1 MLTCVQI
8 LKYVT
13 RNVQKVLFKSFLIY
27 PKMTRDDDMMLQ
39 NSKGWE
45 ELLIHSEEEVI
56 NFNEL
61 WVGGGHSPLEE
72 EVINTLRLYIVT
84 AQVQKALDLTLWDLD
99 LDLRLEFGIRL
110 VNILQTVSKK
120 SIL

>member
-1 MLTCVQI
+1 
-8 LKYVT
+8 
-13 RNVQKVLFKSFLIY
+13 
-27 PKMTRDDDMMLQ
+27 MMLQ

-61 WVGGGHSPLEE
+61 WVGGGHSHSEE

-99 LDLRLEFGIRL
+99 LDLRLEFGIGL

>member
-1 MLTCVQI
+1 MSC
-8 LKYVT
+8 
-13 RNVQKVLFKSFLIY
+13 
-27 PKMTRDDDMMLQ
+27 
-39 NSKGWE
+39 GW
-45 ELLIHSEEEVI
+45 
-56 NFNEL
+56 
-61 WVGGGHSPLEE
+61 E

-110 VNILQTVSKK
+110 VNILQTVSTK

>member
-1 MLTCVQI
+1 MSC
-8 LKYVT
+8 
-13 RNVQKVLFKSFLIY
+13 
-27 PKMTRDDDMMLQ
+27 
-39 NSKGWE
+39 GW
-45 ELLIHSEEEVI
+45 
-56 NFNEL
+56 
-61 WVGGGHSPLEE
+61 E

-99 LDLRLEFGIRL
+99 LDLRLEFGIGL

>member
-1 MLTCVQI
+1 
-8 LKYVT
+8 
-13 RNVQKVLFKSFLIY
+13 
-27 PKMTRDDDMMLQ
+27 MTRDDDMMLQ

-56 NFNEL
+56 LSEEEVINFNEL
-61 WVGGGHSPLEE
+61 WVGGGHSHSEE

-99 LDLRLEFGIRL
+99 LDLRLEFGIGL